1 MQNKI
6 EALLL
11 EKLKEYKLV
20 PWQIRMGLG
29 ILQGLSN
36 KEIADRLGIKEQ
48 SIKCNISR
56 VYKKAKAN
64 NRSHFIAMTYQRI
77 IEIHYLPQSVDR
89 NVIIK

>member
-1 MQNKI
+1 MQNKF

-11 EKLKEYKLV
+11 ERLNAYKLA

-36 KEIADRLGIKEQ
+36 KEIADRLGIKEKT
-48 SIKCNISR
+48 IKCNINR

-77 IEIHYLPQSVDR
+77 IEIHYLPGKNND
-89 NVIIK
+89 NVR